1 MLSALLLLIIST
13 RQTLLDI
20 YPRPGH
26 SYIGSAVLGL
36 HMPVWSVVIAVAIL
50 LAFAIKL
57 TVLGGE
63 GLRDRQT
70 SPALGRV
77 AQGLSLYVVAIC
89 LINLGSVIVQCG
101 ADACHTTEYRL
112 LSGS

>member
-1 MLSALLLLIIST
+1 
-13 RQTLLDI
+13 
-20 YPRPGH
+20 
-26 SYIGSAVLGL
+26 
-36 HMPVWSVVIAVAIL
+36 VWSVVIAVAIL

-77 AQGLSLYVVAIC
+77 AQ
-89 LINLGSVIVQCG
+89 
-101 ADACHTTEYRL
+101 
-112 LSGS
+112 